1 MSRLSPLGTKRSELL
16 NIQKRDW
23 PCFGPSFTNSWPSP
37 FPHFPQRTYMTTYFK
52 FMFESKPMPHMNIHS
67 DCNVCLGYKETNA
80 AYLEG
85 ARPLLLLGEAIFV
98 NGFSECWPWWRMLV
112 FGPTWEK
119 LMATLRTHIDAWWK
133 IHKDSV
139 GQHKNSHQMT
149 KFLSIL
155 NIPIKLCLY
164 A

>member
-67 DCNVCLGYKETNA
+67 DCNVCLQGNKCCIPWRRPTSPLAWRGYFREWFQWMLAMVTNA
-80 AYLEG
+80 RIWTYLGKAHGHTPHTHRCLMENTQG
-85 ARPLLLLGEAIFV
+85 QCRATQKQSPDDK
-98 NGFSECWPWWRMLV
+98 V
-112 FGPTWEK
+112 FINP
-119 LMATLRTHIDAWWK
+119 
-133 IHKDSV
+133 
-139 GQHKNSHQMT
+139 
-149 KFLSIL
+149 
-155 NIPIKLCLY
+155 
-164 A
+164 